1 MSATIAE
8 KVLARASGL
17 KEVAPGDYVT
27 AKIDVAMAHELAAY
41 LIEPLA
47 RAGVKKI
54 WDIDRVVML
63 LDHWVPAPTEK
74 VAEMHRRIRN
84 FAKTQGIRN
93 WYEIGEGICHQI
105 LPEKGHV
112 RPGELIVGTD
122 SHTITYGAFG
132 AAATGI
138 GVTEMAVV
146 FATGELWFRVP
157 ESIKFVINGKLKP
170 MVMSKDVILHIA
182 GKYGVEVAQYKS
194 VEFEGSTVQNMSVS
208 SRMTICNMSVEIGA
222 KFGLVAP
229 DQKTIAFLKTRTR
242 KPFTVVKS
250 DSDAAYEKTC
260 EVDVSDLEPQVA
272 CPHSVDNVKSV
283 NEVQNVKIDQALL
296 GSCTNGRLEDL
307 EVAAQIVRGKKV
319 HPDVRFLVIPASREV
334 YKAALGKGLIDIFI
348 DAGGV
353 VCNPTCGPCLGGHL
367 GVLADGEKCIASTNR
382 NFKGR
387 MGSDKAEVYLA
398 SPATVAA
405 SAVAGK
411 IANPRMF

>member
-1 MSATIAE
+1 MGATIAE
-8 KVLARASGL
+8 KVLARASEL

-250 DSDAAYEKTC
+250 DSDAAYEKTY